1 MMTSTSSSNF
11 KKMNMSSSEDEGC
24 IISNASFSTKSSF
37 EESKLS
43 IGERQWMPFSDSING
58 ACSKDESEIFSIS
71 SFNSDLDEGSRM
83 KVLYDVEEDVVT
95 VKKVLAEGWL
105 NKKGSG
111 QDFICS
117 RRWKSRWAEL
127 AIVKLPHNKMD
138 VPALLMYWH
147 PSNTI
152 PTSFITLH
160 GADVTSNDD
169 GSEDFKH
176 RFKILTMDSYNED
189 DARIFSTENNQKNV
203 RDEWVHVI
211 NIAIRDYH
219 TRLEEGINANPIKMR
234 NSEDSTE
241 AWAEHIQCCSNVKVK
256 YMVATN

>member
-11 KKMNMSSSEDEGC
+11 KKMNMSSSEDEGR
-24 IISNASFSTKSSF
+24 IISNVSLSTKSSF

-127 AIVKLPHNKMD
+127 AVRGLRFIFMKVLNVLKCF
-138 VPALLMYWH
+138 
-147 PSNTI
+147 TI
-152 PTSFITLH
+152 FL
-160 GADVTSNDD
+160 
-169 GSEDFKH
+169 KC
-176 RFKILTMDSYNED
+176 R
-189 DARIFSTENNQKNV
+189 
-203 RDEWVHVI
+203 
-211 NIAIRDYH
+211 
-219 TRLEEGINANPIKMR
+219 
-234 NSEDSTE
+234 
-241 AWAEHIQCCSNVKVK
+241 
-256 YMVATN
+256 